1 MTNLK
6 LQVKGKEVPFFLE
19 DIPEFDAYAGAH
31 RVSVVTDWCE
41 DNLPEGSWWYMGFGH
56 YGFDCEQ
63 NHLLFTLRW
72 A

>member
-1 MTNLK
+1 ME
-6 LQVKGKEVPFFLE
+6 LQ
-19 DIPEFDAYAGAH
+19 DIPEYEAYAGAH

-41 DNLPEGSWWYMGFGH
+41 DNLPKGSWWYLGFGH